1 MSINQDFNKIKKD
14 YINKLFDSK
23 YADEKRKYDDNSYR
37 KFFLKYKDDIMKI
50 NDKDKD
56 KDLSKKNLKKIDE
69 INIQKL
75 LLTEFK
81 IQTVELKDTNEGKKK
96 NKVKF
101 AEQNTKVIR
110 DKITDLYKKYIIIKY
125 IYDTDDTI
133 YKTYIKNNSIDKDK
147 LFITLNENN
156 SIATIDNYN
165 YNPVRSTTT
174 SGRSSASGVRNKD
187 SINYVYFLDK
197 EERDVTKSNNNQFLL
212 IWNYN
217 IYSIKNIAYNGQL
230 KIKGKFHLNY
240 IYIYILYRIFYY
252 FLNICINLTNNL
264 KKVNYSDLYDT
275 ETVDKIIKE
284 IKKWDSIYI
293 YNANYITDK
302 QTDEEKVGAKDN
314 NFETILELYNE
325 FFTKLIQKILS
336 DEALDIDVKIF
347 LQKAQQDRAKV
358 AKEFI
363 KDCEKADTTGNKS
376 NMIIVFLTLLYDN
389 IVAKLKKNN
398 TADYDKAIEIYNI
411 YRSICAY
418 KDDKLEKLENIIRD
432 AEILNEHK
440 EALTISN

>member
-133 YKTYIKNNSIDKDK
+133 DKTYIKNNSIDKDK
-147 LFITLNENN
+147 DKLFITLNENK

-165 YNPVRSTTT
+165 YNY
-174 SGRSSASGVRNKD
+174 A
-187 SINYVYFLDK
+187 
-197 EERDVTKSNNNQFLL
+197 
-212 IWNYN
+212 
-217 IYSIKNIAYNGQL
+217 
-230 KIKGKFHLNY
+230 
-240 IYIYILYRIFYY
+240 
-252 FLNICINLTNNL
+252 
-264 KKVNYSDLYDT
+264 
-275 ETVDKIIKE
+275 
-284 IKKWDSIYI
+284 
-293 YNANYITDK
+293 
-302 QTDEEKVGAKDN
+302 
-314 NFETILELYNE
+314 
-325 FFTKLIQKILS
+325 
-336 DEALDIDVKIF
+336 
-347 LQKAQQDRAKV
+347 
-358 AKEFI
+358 AKE
-363 KDCEKADTTGNKS
+363 
-376 NMIIVFLTLLYDN
+376 YD
-389 IVAKLKKNN
+389 
-398 TADYDKAIEIYNI
+398 
-411 YRSICAY
+411 
-418 KDDKLEKLENIIRD
+418 
-432 AEILNEHK
+432 
-440 EALTISN
+440 